1 MHYETSALA
10 AAHFYATLVS
20 MIALA
25 LALMVLQSP
34 APPAANGQ
42 AEEDAASSA
51 AEASTGVLAYAAA
64 DLRDRARQRLGAAMA
79 ELLLPARMDQR
90 TEACALAQLT
100 RRLAAQVPADQQ
112 TEEVAT
118 LIVAVNLSE
127 EGACTGT
134 VLEGANR

>member
-1 MHYETSALA
+1 
-10 AAHFYATLVS
+10 
-20 MIALA
+20 
-25 LALMVLQSP
+25 
-34 APPAANGQ
+34 
-42 AEEDAASSA
+42 
-51 AEASTGVLAYAAA
+51 
-64 DLRDRARQRLGAAMA
+64 MA